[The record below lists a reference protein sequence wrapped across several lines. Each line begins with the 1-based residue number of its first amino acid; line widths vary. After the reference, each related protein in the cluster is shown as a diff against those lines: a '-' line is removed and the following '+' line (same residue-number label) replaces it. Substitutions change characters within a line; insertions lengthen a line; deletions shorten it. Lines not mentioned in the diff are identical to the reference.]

1 MLHWVQYI
9 RGYVTIK
16 VWGYSTERLL
26 NLCGNHNILV
36 WDIVNHGEYDTM
48 NISIQGFFALKPLLK
63 KTGTKASVLKR
74 YGLPFFMSKMQ
85 RRKIFV
91 AGFICCMIFWML
103 TSGYIWNI
111 KIEGNYVL
119 TDDVLLDYLDEK
131 NVRVTMKKNRLQ
143 IEELEK
149 ALREDYDVITWTSV
163 KVKGTTLIINIK
175 ENEMPDYDQ
184 ISQLDE
190 TTPGGTNGLPG
201 NPGHPAGAKQ
211 PGNPKDTESAESTGP
226 RDETL
231 QEEQAQGMDLIAAKS
246 GTVSY
251 IITRSGVPQVTLGDT
266 VEAGDVLVSGA
277 VPVYNEDTTVRK
289 YQYVQSDADIMLR
302 YAESVSVKKDILYEE
317 KVYSGR
323 QKKMFMVGINDR
335 ELNMRLG
342 RIPYEAYDVSG
353 EKKQVQLL
361 DHLYLPVFYGRKT
374 VQEYEMVKQKYTE
387 EEMNAMMQDEWHK
400 IISTLDEKGVQIT
413 EKNVTIKKNDI
424 NWVLNAH
431 MQLEE
436 SAVELVPTRTAPVEP
451 DEEDENAG
459 KAAQEEDEPAQE

>member
-36 WDIVNHGEYDTM
+36 WDIENHGDYDTM
-48 NISIQGFFALKPLLK
+48 NISVQGFFALKPLLK

-74 YGLPFFMSKMQ
+74 YGLPFFMSKMG

-91 AGFICCMIFWML
+91 AGFLCCMLFWML

-111 KIEGNYVL
+111 RIEGNYVL
-119 TDDVLLDYLDEK
+119 TDDVLLDYLEQQ
-131 NVRVTMKKNRLQ
+131 NVRVAMRKERLQ

-163 KVKGTTLIINIK
+163 QLKGTTLLVYIK
-175 ENEMPDYDQ
+175 ENEMPNYDQ
-184 ISQLDE
+184 SSQLE
-190 TTPGGTNGLPG
+190 
-201 NPGHPAGAKQ
+201 K
-211 PGNPKDTESAESTGP
+211 SEST
-226 RDETL
+226 
-231 QEEQAQGMDLIAAKS
+231 DLIATKA

-251 IITRSGVPQVTLGDT
+251 IITRSGVPQVALGDV
-266 VEAGDVLVSGA
+266 VEKGDVLVSGA

-302 YAESVSVKKDILYEE
+302 YTESVSVKRDILYEE
-317 KVYSGR
+317 KMYSGR
-323 QKKMFMVGINDR
+323 QKTMFMLGVKDR
-335 ELNMRLG
+335 ELNLKLG
-342 RIPYEAYDVSG
+342 KIPYEEYDVSG
-353 EKKQVQLL
+353 EKKQVKLL
-361 DHLYLPVFYGRKT
+361 DHLYLPLFYGKKT
-374 VQEYEMVKQKYTE
+374 VQEYEMIRQKHTE
-387 EEMNAMMQDEWHK
+387 EEMNAMMQEEWYK

-413 EKNVTIKKNDI
+413 KKNVTIKKNDE

-436 SAVELVPTRTAPVEP
+436 AAVKAVPTSTEPVA
-451 DEEDENAG
+451 EEEMQENESS
-459 KAAQEEDEPAQE
+459 AQEGTEETAE